1 MSGPSPI
8 PASELHQLPPGVFQ
22 ELPNSN
28 VAILINLHLRRRAQL
43 RSTLVSMSVF
53 LEIPESDWVAQ
64 NDHAFAIRDAFP
76 VNNGHSLII
85 TKQVVPTWFDAS
97 PEQRQSLMELVDEV
111 KVQLEAEFNATA
123 FNIGINVGSA
133 AGQTVN
139 HLHVHVIP
147 RFPGDVSDPRGG
159 VRNVIPSKANYLA
172 TTSELFTPSQS
183 QFRKALLD
191 HFNDKDLDQID
202 LVVAFVMRSGLNLV
216 RESLEKALQR
226 GAKIRILTTDYLM
239 TTDPSALGLLLD
251 IQETEAYGS
260 NLLVRIFSDSSTSF
274 HPKAYLFRSSQSHR
288 RLAFVGS
295 SNLSKSA
302 LMDGIE
308 WNVYRQDVDDFWN
321 EFELLW
327 NDPRS
332 VPLTHSWLSHYLE
345 MRHEL
350 RTEIV
355 NRTPEVI
362 VNEVTES
369 IPKPWSVQQD
379 ALDALALSRIDGHR
393 AGLVV
398 MATGLGK
405 TWLAA
410 FDSSRPS
417 FKRVLFIAHR
427 IEILKAARDV
437 FRKVRV
443 SDELS
448 LYVGG
453 AKDMKGKVVFAG
465 IQLLQQN
472 LHKFDPNEFDY
483 IVVDEFHHATAPTY
497 REIIDYFNPRFLLG
511 LTATPDRSD
520 NADLL
525 ALCQDNLAFECGLV
539 QGLEREL
546 LSPFNY
552 RAIKDVADYE
562 NIPWKSGRFQV
573 EELTASLATQE
584 RAHQVLEEWL
594 TLGGP
599 TRRTLAFCCSQ
610 AHADFMREFFTKR
623 GHLAASVHSG
633 ASSDS
638 RSDALADL
646 EAGSLPIIFSV
657 DLFNEGVDVPAIDC
671 IFMLRPTE
679 SAIIFFQQLGRGL
692 RKSADKDHLEVVDLV
707 GNHHSF
713 LAKAGFLLLLAGKK
727 ARSASKNISDLE
739 QKSYELPS
747 GCSISVDLEALDL
760 MKALVAKAIGGS
772 AARQALQ
779 SWIADHE
786 SDRPTALQFCLYRG
800 KDLGSSK
807 KSGGWFGLLHQES
820 LLSPDEDSTYE
831 DFGDWFTY
839 LEFGAYSKSFK
850 LLTLLTFSQ
859 LGGFE
864 HSVDLSAL
872 ADACRKRIFGDPRL
886 LSDLEDATSYLKD
899 VLSPTEDEWLKYWTT
914 NPISA
919 LTKPQNG
926 EVAWMTLRDG
936 QLDFSPATD
945 DQLSSLLSQM
955 TTEICE
961 YRLHRYLAGRSTAKL
976 FPRLQAST
984 DDGAVLDAGF
994 RVESQF
1000 GRPVAIF
1007 FESAGYNKNPQ
1018 YVQNAD
1024 LVLKRLGRI
1033 GARLVDA
1040 YVDSSLVK
1048 RKQIAL
1054 ADLRLVDLPLTGY
1067 IELSEDD
1074 SSQLLKDMLRRM
1086 PSIGRAT
1093 TAKKGGGNSR
1103 KAMRI
1108 LLDGV
1113 SHISARDLSDF
1124 LVSGKL
1130 APGVESNSA

>member
-1 MSGPSPI
+1 
-8 PASELHQLPPGVFQ
+8 
-22 ELPNSN
+22 
-28 VAILINLHLRRRAQL
+28 
-43 RSTLVSMSVF
+43 MSVF
-53 LEIPESDWVAQ
+53 LEVPESDWVAQ

-76 VNNGHSLII
+76 VNVGHSLVI
-85 TKQVVPTWFDAS
+85 TKQVIPTWFDAT
-97 PEQRQSLMELVDEV
+97 PEQRQSLMELIDEV

-133 AGQTVN
+133 AGQTVD

-159 VRNVIPSKANYLA
+159 VRNVIPSKANYLTA
-172 TTSELFTPSQS
+172 ASELFTPSQS

-191 HFNDKDLDQID
+191 HFNDADLDQID

-216 RESLEKALQR
+216 RESLEKALSR
-226 GAKIRILTTDYLM
+226 GTKIRILTTDYLM

-251 IQETEAYGS
+251 IQKTEAYGS
-260 NLLVRIFSDSSTSF
+260 NLLVRVFSDLSTSF
-274 HPKAYLFRSSQSHR
+274 HPKAYLFRSSQSNR

-308 WNVYRQDVDDFWN
+308 WNVYRHDVDDFWN

-327 NDPRS
+327 NDSRS
-332 VPLTHSWLSHYLE
+332 IPLTHSWLSHYSQRRE
-345 MRHEL
+345 KFP
-350 RTEIV
+350 TDTVASAPEI
-355 NRTPEVI
+355 I
-362 VNEVTES
+362 SNEATES
-369 IPKPWSVQQD
+369 IPKPWSIQQD
-379 ALDALALSRIDGHR
+379 ALDALALSRIDGHH

-448 LYVGG
+448 LYVG
-453 AKDMKGKVVFAG
+453 DMKDKNGKVVFAG
-465 IQLLQQN
+465 VQLLQQN
-472 LHKFDPNEFDY
+472 LQTFDPSEFDY

-497 REIIDYFNPRFLLG
+497 REIINYFSPKFLLG

-525 ALCQDNLAFECGLV
+525 ALCQDNLVFECGLV
-539 QGLEREL
+539 QGLEQGL
-546 LSPFNY
+546 LSPFKY
-552 RAIKDVADYE
+552 RAIKDIADYE

-610 AHADFMREFFTKR
+610 AHADFMREFFTER

-633 ASSDS
+633 ISSDS
-638 RSDALADL
+638 RSDALVDL

-671 IFMLRPTE
+671 VMMLRPTE
-679 SAIIFFQQLGRGL
+679 SSIIFFQQLGRGL
-692 RKSADKDHLEVVDLV
+692 RKVSDKTHLDVVDLV

-727 ARSASKNISDLE
+727 ARSTTKNISDLE
-739 QKSYELPS
+739 HKTYELPP
-747 GCSISVDLEALDL
+747 GCSITVDLQALDL
-760 MKALVAKAIGGS
+760 MKTLAAKAIGGS
-772 AARQALQ
+772 VARQALQ
-779 SWIADHE
+779 GWIAHHE

-820 LLSPDEDSTYE
+820 LLSPGEESTYE
-831 DFGDWFTY
+831 GFVDWFTY

-850 LLTLLTFSQ
+850 LVTLLTFSQ

-864 HSVDLSAL
+864 NSVDLTSL
-872 ADACRKRIFGDPRL
+872 ATTCRKRIFGDPRL
-886 LSDLEDATSYLKD
+886 LSDLEDASSYFKD
-899 VLSPTEDEWLKYWTT
+899 VLSPTEDEWLKYWIA

-926 EVAWMTLRDG
+926 EAAWMTLKDG
-936 QLDFSPATD
+936 QLEFSPVKDA
-945 DQLSSLLSQM
+945 QLSTHLSQM

-961 YRLHRYLAGRSTAKL
+961 YRLHRYLAGRRTAKL

-984 DDGAVLDAGF
+984 VEGAILDAGF
-994 RVESQF
+994 RVESLF
-1000 GRPVAIF
+1000 GRPIAIL
-1007 FESAGYNKNPQ
+1007 FESAGDGKNSQ
-1018 YVQNAD
+1018 YVQSAD
-1024 LVLKRLGRI
+1024 LVLKRLGQV

-1048 RKQIAL
+1048 KKQIAL
-1054 ADLRLVDLPLTGY
+1054 ADLRLIELPPAGF
-1067 IELSEDD
+1067 IELSEVD
-1074 SSQLLKDMLRRM
+1074 SSLLLKNMLKRM
-1086 PSIGRAT
+1086 PLVGQAS

-1108 LLDGV
+1108 LLDKV
-1113 SHISARDLSDF
+1113 SHISAQDLSDF

-1130 APGVESNSA
+1130 VQVMDSSSA